1 MVAWFLNPL
10 CKEVPVVKS
19 QFRLLLWFSGLLLS
33 LSLASLLVAN
43 AQNKRSNKY
52 VCSETNPASI
62 CTASNRCG
70 SPSNPCVVDLKR
82 KGGTSAT
89 VTPNI
94 PNSKSNAP
102 FCVKTGTT
110 VTWQS
115 SAKNT
120 GFILDFGPSS
130 PFDTPGAIIG
140 GSDRPISVVA
150 KRPGCYKFSLGACIA
165 GTIYGMCG
173 STDSE
178 IVVTGEGN

>member
-1 MVAWFLNPL
+1 MKIQPKLIL
-10 CKEVPVVKS
+10 C
-19 QFRLLLWFSGLLLS
+19 FSGLLLA
-33 LSLASLLVAN
+33 LSLVSFLVAS

-52 VCSETNPASI
+52 VCAETNPASI
-62 CTASNRCG
+62 CAALSHCG
-70 SPSNPCVVDLKR
+70 SNSDPCVVDLKR

-89 VTPNI
+89 VTPAI
-94 PNSKSNAP
+94 PNSKSNTP
-102 FCVKTGTT
+102 FCVKVGTT
-110 VTWQS
+110 VRWQS
-115 SAKNT
+115 SAENT

-130 PFDTPGAIIG
+130 PFDATAAIIG

-178 IVVTGEGN
+178 IVVTSAGN

>member
-1 MVAWFLNPL
+1 MKTQSKLGL
-10 CKEVPVVKS
+10 T
-19 QFRLLLWFSGLLLS
+19 GLLL
-33 LSLASLLVAN
+33 LVSLASFLAAN
-43 AQNKRSNKY
+43 ARDKRSNKY
-52 VCSETNPASI
+52 VCAETNPASI

-70 SPSNPCVVDLKR
+70 SNSNPCVVDLKR
-82 KGGTSAT
+82 RGGTSAT
-89 VTPNI
+89 VTPAM
-94 PNSKSNAP
+94 PNSKSNTP
-102 FCVKTGTT
+102 FCVTVGTT

-115 SAKNT
+115 SARNT

-150 KRPGCYKFSLGACIA
+150 KRPGCYKFSVGACIA

-178 IVVTGEGN
+178 IVVTSDGN

>member
-1 MVAWFLNPL
+1 LRIQSKLVL
-10 CKEVPVVKS
+10 C
-19 QFRLLLWFSGLLLS
+19 FSGLLLS
-33 LSLASLLVAN
+33 LSLAGFLVAN
-43 AQNKRSNKY
+43 VQNKRSNKY
-52 VCSETNPASI
+52 VCAETNPASI

-70 SPSNPCVVDLKR
+70 SNSNPCVVDLKR
-82 KGGTSAT
+82 RGGTSAT
-89 VTPNI
+89 VTPAI

-102 FCVKTGTT
+102 FCVKVGTT

-115 SAKNT
+115 PAKNT

-130 PFDTPGAIIG
+130 PFDSNTAIIG

-173 STDSE
+173 STNSE
-178 IVVTGEGN
+178 IVVTSDGN

>member
-1 MVAWFLNPL
+1 M
-10 CKEVPVVKS
+10 KI
-19 QFRLLLWFSGLLLS
+19 QSGLVMWRAGFLLS
-33 LSLASLLVAN
+33 LSLASFLGAN

-52 VCSETNPASI
+52 ICAEANPGSI
-62 CTASNRCG
+62 CNASTRCG
-70 SPSNPCVVDLKR
+70 SPSEPCVVDLKR

-89 VTPNI
+89 VTPGI
-94 PNSKSNAP
+94 PNAKSNTP
-102 FCVKTGTT
+102 FCVKVGTT

-130 PFDTPGAIIG
+130 PFETSTIIG
-140 GSDRPISVVA
+140 GSDRSISVVA

-165 GTIYGMCG
+165 GTVYGMCG

-178 IVVTGEGN
+178 IVVTSD

>member
-1 MVAWFLNPL
+1 
-10 CKEVPVVKS
+10 VKS
-19 QFRLLLWFSGLLLS
+19 QSRLVLWFGGLLVS
-33 LSLASLLVAN
+33 LSLASFLVAN

-52 VCSETNPASI
+52 VCAETNPASI
-62 CTASNRCG
+62 CTTSNRCG
-70 SPSNPCVVDLKR
+70 SNSDPCVVDLKR
-82 KGGTSAT
+82 QGGTSAT
-89 VTPNI
+89 ATPVV

-102 FCVKTGTT
+102 FCVRVGTT

-130 PFDTPGAIIG
+130 PFDASGAIIG

-150 KRPGCYKFSLGACIA
+150 KRPGCYKFLLGACIA

-173 STDSE
+173 STGSE
-178 IVVTGEGN
+178 IVVTSDGN

>member
-1 MVAWFLNPL
+1 M
-10 CKEVPVVKS
+10 KS
-19 QFRLLLWFSGLLLS
+19 QSTLVLWFGGLLLS
-33 LSLASLLVAN
+33 LSLASFLVVH

-70 SPSNPCVVDLKR
+70 SASDPCVVDLKR
-82 KGGTSAT
+82 KGRYFGYGYA
-89 VTPNI
+89 VI

-130 PFDTPGAIIG
+130 PFDTTDAIIG
-140 GSDRPISVVA
+140 GSDRTDLSRRQTSRVLQVLAGGVHCRNHLRNVRID
-150 KRPGCYKFSLGACIA
+150 GLGNCR
-165 GTIYGMCG
+165 YR
-173 STDSE
+173 
-178 IVVTGEGN
+178 

>member
-1 MVAWFLNPL
+1 MKIQSKLVL
-10 CKEVPVVKS
+10 C
-19 QFRLLLWFSGLLLS
+19 FSGLLLS

-43 AQNKRSNKY
+43 VQNKRSNKY
-52 VCSETNPASI
+52 VCAETNPASI

-70 SPSNPCVVDLKR
+70 SNSNPCVVDLKR
-82 KGGTSAT
+82 SGGTSAT
-89 VTPNI
+89 VTPAI

-102 FCVKTGTT
+102 FCVKVGTT

-115 SAKNT
+115 PAKNT

-130 PFDTPGAIIG
+130 PFDSTAAIIG

-173 STDSE
+173 STNSE
-178 IVVTGEGN
+178 IVVTNDGN

>member
-1 MVAWFLNPL
+1 VRIQPRLVMWFT
-10 CKEVPVVKS
+10 S
-19 QFRLLLWFSGLLLS
+19 LLFS
-33 LSLASLLVAN
+33 LSLAGYLVAN

-52 VCSETNPASI
+52 VCAETNPASI

-70 SPSNPCVVDLKR
+70 SNSDPCVVDLKR

-89 VTPNI
+89 VTPGI
-94 PNSKSNAP
+94 PNAKANTP
-102 FCVKTGTT
+102 FCVKVGTT

-115 SAKNT
+115 STKNT
-120 GFILDFGPSS
+120 GFIVDFGPSS
-130 PFDTPGAIIG
+130 PFDTPDAIIG

-165 GTIYGMCG
+165 GTVYGMCG

-178 IVVTGEGN
+178 IVVTSEGN

>member
-1 MVAWFLNPL
+1 
-10 CKEVPVVKS
+10 VK
-19 QFRLLLWFSGLLLS
+19 
-33 LSLASLLVAN
+33 A
-43 AQNKRSNKY
+43 
-52 VCSETNPASI
+52 
-62 CTASNRCG
+62 
-70 SPSNPCVVDLKR
+70 
-82 KGGTSAT
+82 
-89 VTPNI
+89 
-94 PNSKSNAP
+94 
-102 FCVKTGTT
+102 GTT

>member
-1 MVAWFLNPL
+1 
-10 CKEVPVVKS
+10 VKS
-19 QFRLLLWFSGLLLS
+19 QSRLILWFGGLLLS
-33 LSLASLLVAN
+33 LSLASFLVAN

-70 SPSNPCVVDLKR
+70 TASDPCVVDLKR

-89 VTPNI
+89 VTPAM
-94 PNSKSNAP
+94 PNSKSNTP

-130 PFDTPGAIIG
+130 PFDTTGAIIG

>member
-1 MVAWFLNPL
+1 
-10 CKEVPVVKS
+10 VKS
-19 QFRLLLWFSGLLLS
+19 QPRLVLWFGGLLLS
-33 LSLASLLVAN
+33 LSVASFLVAN
-43 AQNKRSNKY
+43 AQNKHSNKF

-62 CTASNRCG
+62 CTPSNRCG
-70 SPSNPCVVDLKR
+70 SVASPCVVDLKR

-89 VTPNI
+89 VTPSI

-102 FCVKTGTT
+102 FCVRTGTT

-150 KRPGCYKFSLGACIA
+150 KRPGCYKFSVGACIA

-178 IVVTGEGN
+178 IVVTDEGN